1 MPLTISF
8 KLERKKFL
16 EAGGFLFSAYLS
28 PGRIKLSLELSV
40 RAGPRQGIFH
50 FPEAT
55 ASVLVKELSL
65 AYYDMFA
72 VVSCCFKTVR
82 GCVCVLLML

>member
-1 MPLTISF
+1 M
-8 KLERKKFL
+8 
-16 EAGGFLFSAYLS
+16 
-28 PGRIKLSLELSV
+28 ELSV

-65 AYYDMFA
+65 GYYDMFA
-72 VVSCCFKTVR
+72 VVSCSFKTVR
-82 GCVCVLLML
+82 RGWGLVGHWRDWPQLGVGPVCP

>member
-1 MPLTISF
+1 M
-8 KLERKKFL
+8 
-16 EAGGFLFSAYLS
+16 
-28 PGRIKLSLELSV
+28 ELSMC
-40 RAGPRQGIFH
+40 AGPRQGIFH

-72 VVSCCFKTVR
+72 VVSGTFKTVR
-82 GCVCVLLML
+82 GMCVHVCC